1 MIAPPPEVLEARRS
15 AVELVSAAE
24 VARAIDQV
32 AVRMTVALA
41 DQNPLLLCV
50 LEGGLPFTGRSL
62 ERLDFPLQAGH
73 VNVGR
78 YGDELEG
85 QRLRWHA
92 KPDLPLAGRH
102 VVFVDDILDQGVT
115 LAELSRW
122 AAQQG
127 AERTSVAVLVDKRIA
142 GAEARPIQA
151 DFVAL
156 TCPDRFLIGC
166 GMDFKGYWRNLPAI
180 YALADRPQPA
190 DGKEVNP

>member
-1 MIAPPPEVLEARRS
+1 MIDPPPEVLEARRS

-24 VARAIDQV
+24 VARAVDQV

-41 DQNPLLLCV
+41 EENPLLLCV
-50 LEGGLPFTGRSL
+50 LEGGLPFAGWLL
-62 ERLDFPLQAGH
+62 ERLDCPLQAGH

-102 VVFVDDILDQGVT
+102 VVFVDDILDQGIT
-115 LAELSRW
+115 LAELTIW
-122 AAQQG
+122 AEQQG
-127 AERTSVAVLVDKRIA
+127 AERISVAVLVDKHVA
-142 GAEARPIQA
+142 DAEARPIQA

-180 YALADRPQPA
+180 YALADRMQPA
-190 DGKEVNP
+190 GGKEVV